1 MTREQIIEDII
12 KATADFQDI
21 AASFVNVTDTFARAM
36 QESLDAMRELSEL
49 ETAEITE
56 EPEPAPAVKM
66 EAVRSVLAEK
76 SKAGHTAE
84 VKSLLAKYG
93 GKKLSEVKPA
103 DYAQLLEDAEAI
115 A

>member
-1 MTREQIIEDII
+1 MTREQIMEDII

-21 AASFVNVTDTFARAM
+21 AASFASAADTYARAM
-36 QESLDAMRELSEL
+36 QESLDAIRELGEL
-49 ETAEITE
+49 ETAE
-56 EPEPAPAVKM
+56 PEPAPPVRM

-76 SKAGHTAE
+76 SRAGHTAE

-93 GKKLSEVKPA
+93 GRKLSEVKPA

>member
-12 KATADFQDI
+12 KSTADFQGI
-21 AASFVNVTDTFARAM
+21 AASFVSAADTYARAM
-36 QESLDAMRELSEL
+36 QESLDAMRELGEL
-49 ETAEITE
+49 ETAEIVE
-56 EPEPAPAVKM
+56 EPPVKM

-93 GKKLSEVKPA
+93 GRKLSEVKPA
-103 DYAQLLEDAEAI
+103 DYAQLLKDAEAI